1 MEKEKTLKLLE
12 EGKITISKGAEI
24 LKISVWD
31 FVLFVKEKSIIWN
44 KNNDFI
50 ISDLKK
56 KM

>member
-50 ISDLKK
+50 ISDIKK